1 MGQNKGYLMN
11 RKEVKYMIEKT
22 LFEYWTE
29 NALTYQDLEK
39 MADDEWVLV
48 NSNVLYYLLS
58 YYQRRKVDTR
68 DFQCREILSQHFED
82 IHILKY
88 YTGIDE
94 ENAMYQHLSVMDAKI
109 LFMPWKEER
118 RILARPLVVLKEN
131 NHKFPF
137 SFSQFK
143 KWRNSYIQEKR
154 LEEEKES
161 NQQELIYRNKRGY
174 MV

>member
-1 MGQNKGYLMN
+1 MM
-11 RKEVKYMIEKT
+11 EKN
-22 LFEYWTE
+22 LFEQWKERT
-29 NALTYQDLEK
+29 LTYQDLEK
-39 MADDEWVLV
+39 MPDDEWILV

-58 YYQRRKVDTR
+58 YYQRRNADTR

-82 IHILKY
+82 IDILKY

-94 ENAMYQHLSVMDAKI
+94 ENAMYQHLSVMDAKV
-109 LFMPWKEER
+109 LFMPWKNEK
-118 RILARPLVVLKEN
+118 RILSRAFVALKED

-137 SFSQFK
+137 SFSQLK
-143 KWRNSYIQEKR
+143 EWRNTYIQEKR
-154 LEEEKES
+154 LEEEKER